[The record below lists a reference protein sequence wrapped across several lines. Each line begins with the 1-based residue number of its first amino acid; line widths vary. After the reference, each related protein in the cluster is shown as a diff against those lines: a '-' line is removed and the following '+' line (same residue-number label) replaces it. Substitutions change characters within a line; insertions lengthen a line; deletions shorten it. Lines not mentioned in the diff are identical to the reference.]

1 MQKTTHYA
9 KKKNNL
15 KGDDGRQ
22 QTADAVCDEIC
33 IHTTGSVSSC
43 YRYMHAIPTKLVRA
57 LYSRYN

>member
-1 MQKTTHYA
+1 MQKNNPLC

-15 KGDDGRQ
+15 KDDGRQ

-43 YRYMHAIPTKLVRA
+43 YRYMHGIPAKLVRV
-57 LYSRYN
+57 LYNRYN